1 MNKFKVTRIRGDENG
16 ETVLK
21 GLTPNKQE
29 ILLALEITDTYK
41 TDMLSALSDAYSD
54 MVVPLGKEDNEQ
66 FPDPDYIDLLKSI
79 GGAISYL
86 HNCQSG
92 RDNKLYE
99 FDKYELEQRF
109 QKIVNNLK

>member
-1 MNKFKVTRIRGDENG
+1 MNKFRITQIRGDKNG

-21 GLTPNKQE
+21 GLDPDKRE
-29 ILLALEITDTYK
+29 ILLALEITDAYK
-41 TDMLSALSDAYSD
+41 TNMLSALANAYSD
-54 MVVPLGKEDNEQ
+54 MVVPLGKEDSEQ
-66 FPDPDYIDLLKSI
+66 FSDPDYINLLKSI

-92 RDNKLYE
+92 KDNQIYE
-99 FDKYELEQRF
+99 FDKYELKQRF